1 MNLRQNLKF
10 MFVMLF
16 VLHATA
22 CHPKVGNKPRAPA
35 VTAEPAPPKGTPV
48 TLTIMGFN
56 YTDRDIND
64 FNVDGTGGGNL
75 SVSSASGGGGGSVC
89 CASYTTGTPAPEI
102 KVRWQ
107 SDACTYN
114 IRHDEEG
121 QEFNDIFSIYKTA
134 VVKVGAISSNP
145 KYLEIHIFPD
155 GHVEAAITDE
165 VSSPRLVLDQ
175 NRRVISP
182 FRKCP
187 NGTIPR

>member
-1 MNLRQNLKF
+1 MNLRKYLKF
-10 MFVMLF
+10 MSFMLF

-22 CHPKVGNKPRAPA
+22 CQPKVDNKPRAPA
-35 VTAEPAPPKGTPV
+35 VTVEPAPGKGTTA

-56 YTDRDIND
+56 YTDHDIND
-64 FNVDGTGGGNL
+64 FYVDGTGGGNL

-89 CASYTTGTPAPEI
+89 CAAYITGSPAPEI
-102 KVRWQ
+102 EVRWQ
-107 SDACTYN
+107 DDACTYN

-121 QEFNDIFSIYKTA
+121 KEFSDIFSIYKTA
-134 VVKVGAISSNP
+134 TVKVSTVSSNP

-175 NRRVISP
+175 NRRVNLP

>member
-1 MNLRQNLKF
+1 MNLRQELKF
-10 MFVMLF
+10 ILLVLF

-22 CHPKVGNKPRAPA
+22 CQPEGGKKPTAHV
-35 VTAEPAPPKGTPV
+35 VTAEPAIAKGTPV
-48 TLTIMGFN
+48 SLTIMGFN

-64 FNVDGTGGGNL
+64 FYVDGTGGGNL

-89 CASYTTGTPAPEI
+89 CSSYTTGTPAPEI

-107 SDACTYN
+107 ADACAYD
-114 IRHDEEG
+114 IRHDEDG
-121 QEFNDIFSIYKTA
+121 NEFNTIFSIYKTA
-134 VVKVGAISSNP
+134 AVKVAAISLNP

-175 NRRVISP
+175 NRRLISP

-187 NGTIPR
+187 NGKKPS

>member
-1 MNLRQNLKF
+1 MNLRKNLKF
-10 MFVMLF
+10 VFLMLF

-22 CHPKVGNKPRAPA
+22 CHPKVGKTSGAPA
-35 VTAEPAPPKGTPV
+35 VIAEPAIAKGTPV
-48 TLTIMGFN
+48 TLTIMGYN

-64 FNVDGTGGGNL
+64 FSVDGTGGGNL

-89 CASYTTGTPAPEI
+89 CSSYITGTPAPEI

-107 SDACTYN
+107 ADACTYD
-114 IRHDEEG
+114 IWHDEEG
-121 QEFNDIFSIYKTA
+121 KEFNNIFSIYKTA
-134 VVKVGAISSNP
+134 GVKVAAVSLNP
-145 KYLEIHIFPD
+145 KYLEIHIFSD

-165 VSSPRLVLDQ
+165 VSAPRLILDQ

-187 NGTIPR
+187 NGKKPS